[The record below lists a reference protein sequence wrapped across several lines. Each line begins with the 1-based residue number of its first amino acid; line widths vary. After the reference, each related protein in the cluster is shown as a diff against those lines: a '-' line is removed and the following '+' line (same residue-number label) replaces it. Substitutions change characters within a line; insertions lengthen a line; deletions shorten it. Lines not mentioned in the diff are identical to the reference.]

1 VAYITGAL
9 ETLASNSYEAKN
21 YKLMGIYFDRYRYIS
36 ISFWLIMAFVHF
48 FFARTILGFLK
59 VEERVIDLA
68 LEYIAIS
75 VFSLFVN
82 IDFLINQKHLV
93 LIEKPKIN
101 FYISFFSLIIQIV
114 SGY

>member
-1 VAYITGAL
+1 M
-9 ETLASNSYEAKN
+9 S
-21 YKLMGIYFDRYRYIS
+21 
-36 ISFWLIMAFVHF
+36 FVHF

-75 VFSLFVN
+75 VFSLLVN

-101 FYISFFSLIIQIV
+101 FYIINYIFFQFDYSNCIRLFISSCI
-114 SGY
+114 